1 MHNTRQE
8 ILNILKSKGPA
19 TVRELAQAVGVTPMS
34 VRHHLQGLR
43 EEGAVALAGQA
54 QPARVGRPQQIYAV
68 VPSPSSPVDLDY
80 RLLLASLLE
89 EAQALLGEEAFRSW
103 LLAAADRRVAD
114 KLDSLTN
121 MPLERRI
128 REVTAYLSRHGHLAS
143 WEHDGDGFAVH
154 CHNCPFHPLAR
165 TYPELCQM
173 DAALISGLLG
183 QPVEQTAA
191 IPKRDGRC
199 TFHLVSAPTWT
210 ESADAPGE
218 GV

>member
-1 MHNTRQE
+1 MHSTRQE

-54 QPARVGRPQQIYAV
+54 QPARVGRPQQMYAV
-68 VPSPSSPVDLDY
+68 VPSPSRPVHLDY

-89 EAQALLGEEAFRSW
+89 EAQALLGEEAFRAW

-114 KLDSLTN
+114 ELDGLADV
-121 MPLERRI
+121 PLERRI

-154 CHNCPFHPLAR
+154 CHNCPLHPLAR

-173 DAALISGLLG
+173 DEALISGLLG
-183 QPVEQTAA
+183 QPVEQTAT
-191 IPKRDGRC
+191 IPERDGRC
-199 TFHLVSAPTWT
+199 TFRLIFATTWT
-210 ESADAPGE
+210 EDADAPGE